1 MNDLGGRVAVVTGGS
16 RGIGRAIAL
25 ELARGGADVVVGYR
39 SGADA
44 AAAVVEEIDAL
55 GRRALAVAVD
65 VTDGA
70 AVDALIQQT
79 QGAYGRLDILVNNA
93 GVTRDT
99 LLLRMRDED
108 WDEVLATNLRGVF
121 LCTRAALRGMARA
134 RWGRVINISSV
145 VGVVGN
151 AGQANYAAAKAGL
164 HGFTKSVAREVAS
177 RSVTVNAVAPGFIET
192 DMTKDLNDEL
202 RAGLLGQIPAGR
214 FGSADEVAP
223 LVAFLASPAAAYIT
237 GQVIHV
243 DGGLVML

>member
-1 MNDLGGRVAVVTGGS
+1 M
-16 RGIGRAIAL
+16 
-25 ELARGGADVVVGYR
+25 
-39 SGADA
+39 
-44 AAAVVEEIDAL
+44 
-55 GRRALAVAVD
+55 
-65 VTDGA
+65 TDGA